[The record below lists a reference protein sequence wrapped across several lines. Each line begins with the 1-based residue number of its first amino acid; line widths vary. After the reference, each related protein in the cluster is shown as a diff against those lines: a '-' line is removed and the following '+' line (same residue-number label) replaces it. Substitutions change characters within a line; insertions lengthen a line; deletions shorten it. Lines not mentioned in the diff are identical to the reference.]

1 MNKLTFEEIESKI
14 LDLDLCENL
23 DQILS
28 VLQRYITFLGFD
40 SFTYW
45 LRWPTSDA
53 QEPLFIS
60 TYPDQ
65 FIEQYISND
74 YQSHD
79 MVGRLSSESNT
90 PFQWS
95 QIEKRYP
102 ITKGQALIF
111 DDSRAMGMRSGGSIP
126 IHGPNQIQAT
136 FSVVSNLPAKAFDD
150 VFFQVRHELHIIAT
164 YAHEKILKLG
174 LHESLKD
181 VSLTPR
187 ETDVLTWVAR
197 GKTYWE
203 VGEILGI
210 KEDTVKKFMRNIFK
224 VLNASNN
231 THAVSKAVI
240 NGLII
245 P

>member
-1 MNKLTFEEIESKI
+1 
-14 LDLDLCENL
+14 
-23 DQILS
+23 
-28 VLQRYITFLGFD
+28 
-40 SFTYW
+40 
-45 LRWPTSDA
+45 
-53 QEPLFIS
+53 
-60 TYPDQ
+60 
-65 FIEQYISND
+65 
-74 YQSHD
+74 